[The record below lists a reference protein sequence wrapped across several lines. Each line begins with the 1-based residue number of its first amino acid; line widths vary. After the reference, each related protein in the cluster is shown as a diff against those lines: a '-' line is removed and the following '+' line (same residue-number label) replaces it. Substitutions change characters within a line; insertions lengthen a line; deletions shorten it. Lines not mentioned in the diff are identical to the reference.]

1 MQNQNKTS
9 WIDIIIDFLIKILAK
24 CTPSRIEFKTH
35 KTIAIFKVLLMII
48 VVLLC
53 IIFVGIVLSI
63 YVSSFLL
70 MILGKILSF
79 GAVAD
84 NTHQKSQDRYYEENG
99 RYY

>member
-1 MQNQNKTS
+1 MKNQNNTS

-24 CTPSRIEFKTH
+24 CTPSRTEFKTH

-53 IIFVGIVLSI
+53 TIFVGIVLSI

-70 MILGKILSF
+70 MILGKILTF
-79 GAVAD
+79 AAVSD
-84 NTHQKSQDRYYEENG
+84 NRYQKSQDKHYDEHG